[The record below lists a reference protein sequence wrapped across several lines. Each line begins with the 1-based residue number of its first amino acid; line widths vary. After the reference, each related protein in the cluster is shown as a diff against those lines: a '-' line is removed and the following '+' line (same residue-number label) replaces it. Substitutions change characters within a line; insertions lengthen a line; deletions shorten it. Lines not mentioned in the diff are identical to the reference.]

1 MNTLLRGAI
10 AGAAGTIALDLTTYG
25 DMLIRGRGASSVP
38 AQVAGVLASKVG
50 ISPLA
55 PSAQGDIADNR
66 REAAGA
72 MLGYMT
78 GVGIGALY
86 GALRG
91 DTSGGASPLAGAA
104 VGLSA
109 MAASDVPIALTGVS
123 DPATWSTTDWLS
135 DIIPHLVYGLVTVA
149 VYESLGEG

>member
-1 MNTLLRGAI
+1 MNRLLRGAI

-38 AQVAGVLASKVG
+38 ARMAGTLAGQLG

-55 PSAQGDIADNR
+55 MSAEGAVADNR

-72 MLGYMT
+72 LLGYTT
-78 GVGIGALY
+78 GVGIGVLY
-86 GALRG
+86 GLLRG
-91 DTSGGASPLAGAA
+91 QPKGSTSPLAGAA

-109 MAASDVPIALTGVS
+109 MAASDVPIALTAVS

-135 DIIPHLVYGLVTVA
+135 DLIPHLVYGWVTVA
-149 VYESLGEG
+149 VYEAIEES

>member
-1 MNTLLRGAI
+1 LNTLLRGAI

-25 DMLIRGRGASSVP
+25 DMLVRGRGASSVP
-38 AQVAGVLASKVG
+38 AQMAGVLAGKFG

-55 PSAQGDIADNR
+55 MSAEGDLANNR

-72 MLGYMT
+72 MLGYTT
-78 GVGIGALY
+78 GVGIGVLY

-91 DTSGGASPLAGAA
+91 AKKRGASPLAGVA

-109 MAASDVPIALTGVS
+109 MAASDVPIAVTGVS
-123 DPATWSTTDWLS
+123 DPATWSPTDWLS

-149 VYESLGEG
+149 VYDTIGKE